1 MWQHWQRIISEE
13 AKKYGYGENELEQ
26 IETTEIFEDYKET
39 LKGVRKVKVL
49 KPIQFAK
56 LDVGATYVL
65 MYDTS
70 YMGEPMYKLGADGK
84 KTSGRISG
92 KKIAKAIEGGL
103 IQALKEETE
112 ETQFVEDGEIEEAK
126 EKYLTGPGKKD
137 PKRIIGIY
145 TMKGKWI
152 KDMNSEKEAA
162 NFVNKSWG
170 ESVEEEIEV
179 SEQFKAGDKVKV
191 PHKGKMVSGK
201 IVRFDDGGTSKA
213 QQHGGGYVVDVG
225 EPASIL
231 VPKQKVQKEE
241 TEVAE
246 ANLTEGP
253 YTVIPY
259 PMITK
264 GLRDAAS
271 PFSIQ
276 FVDYKGK
283 VLYQYPKQV
292 NSIQALPAHMDGIFK
307 EMRDSG
313 WLLRHGGASLKLWHR
328 VNILDKDGKVVNSI
342 ASFDVPKKRSEEFEL
357 NENTS
362 KKNVDNPSIED
373 GEDEKEYDPIKPLSN
388 KQYEKIA
395 KELALKKAKRAA
407 TNQAINQAGLKVVK
421 SIGKMSL
428 LKMAIK
434 VLGKDGARMLLS
446 KIPIVGL
453 ALGTVFAV
461 NRLAKGEFIKAG
473 LELVSGVASTFPG
486 YGTAAALAVDGAL
499 ITGDI
504 YKLKKMQDDLMLV
517 RSGKMTEDEY
527 KKKYKLDKLKVESF
541 NHPRFEEFDS
551 AVKILTESGI
561 DPSLEVDDEVIDILF
576 EELDREDN
584 WIDIHE
590 SAALLAKT
598 TAKEINAKAREL
610 GVKIIVQSNTSVSF
624 SKNFTRGSK
633 EEFFKAYSDCD
644 KVRRMVRFKSRVNEW
659 GASTGG
665 VGLGAQDAIVKGVV
679 TIHKSGDG
687 AAYLLKELDKSN

>member
-1 MWQHWQRIISEE
+1 MRMWQHWQKIISEE
-13 AKKYGYGENELEQ
+13 AKKYGYGNNELEQ
-26 IETTEIFEDYKET
+26 TETNEIFEDYKET

-56 LDVGATYVL
+56 LDVGTTYVL

-126 EKYLTGPGKKD
+126 D
-137 PKRIIGIY
+137 IGLR
-145 TMKGKWI
+145 TDLHHPKGKAVVT
-152 KDMNSEKEAA
+152 KDGKVVKIYRTERAARKHAMTGNPVKED
-162 NFVNKSWG
+162 
-170 ESVEEEIEV
+170 VEV
-179 SEQFKAGDKVKV
+179 AEQFKAGDKVKV

-201 IVRFDDGGTSKA
+201 IVRFDSGGTSKA

-342 ASFDVPKKRSEEFEL
+342 AAFDVPKKRSEEFEL
-357 NENTS
+357 SENTS
-362 KKNVDNPSIED
+362 KKKVDDPSIED

-407 TNQAINQAGLKVVK
+407 TNQAVKQAGLKVVK

-446 KIPIVGL
+446 KIPVVGL

-504 YKLKKMQDDLMLV
+504 YKMKKMQDDLMLV

-527 KKKYKLDKLKVESF
+527 KKKYKLDKLKAESF

-687 AAYLLKELDKSN
+687 AAYLLKELDKFN

>member
-1 MWQHWQRIISEE
+1 MRMWQHWQKIISEE

-26 IETTEIFEDYKET
+26 TETTEIFEDYKET

-56 LDVGATYVL
+56 LDVGTTYVL

-342 ASFDVPKKRSEEFEL
+342 ASFDVPKKRSEEV
-357 NENTS
+357 NH
-362 KKNVDNPSIED
+362 ED
-373 GEDEKEYDPIKPLSN
+373 DW
-388 KQYEKIA
+388 
-395 KELALKKAKRAA
+395 
-407 TNQAINQAGLKVVK
+407 
-421 SIGKMSL
+421 
-428 LKMAIK
+428 
-434 VLGKDGARMLLS
+434 
-446 KIPIVGL
+446 
-453 ALGTVFAV
+453 V
-461 NRLAKGEFIKAG
+461 N
-473 LELVSGVASTFPG
+473 
-486 YGTAAALAVDGAL
+486 
-499 ITGDI
+499 
-504 YKLKKMQDDLMLV
+504 
-517 RSGKMTEDEY
+517 
-527 KKKYKLDKLKVESF
+527 
-541 NHPRFEEFDS
+541 
-551 AVKILTESGI
+551 
-561 DPSLEVDDEVIDILF
+561 
-576 EELDREDN
+576 
-584 WIDIHE
+584 IHE

-598 TAKEINAKAREL
+598 AAKEITAKAREL

-665 VGLGAQDAIVKGVV
+665 IGLGAQDDIAKGVV

>member
-1 MWQHWQRIISEE
+1 MRMWQHWQKIISEE
-13 AKKYGYGENELEQ
+13 AKKYGYGNNELEQ
-26 IETTEIFEDYKET
+26 TETNEIFEDYKET

-56 LDVGATYVL
+56 LDVGTTYVL

-126 EKYLTGPGKKD
+126 D
-137 PKRIIGIY
+137 IGLR
-145 TMKGKWI
+145 TDLHHPKGKAVVT
-152 KDMNSEKEAA
+152 KDGKVVKIYRTERAARKHAMTGNPVKED
-162 NFVNKSWG
+162 
-170 ESVEEEIEV
+170 VEV
-179 SEQFKAGDKVKV
+179 AEQFKAGDKVKV

-201 IVRFDDGGTSKA
+201 IVRFDSGGTSKA

-342 ASFDVPKKRSEEFEL
+342 AAFDVPKKRSEEFEL
-357 NENTS
+357 SENTS
-362 KKNVDNPSIED
+362 KKKVDDPSIED

-407 TNQAINQAGLKVVK
+407 TNQAVKQAGLKVVK

-446 KIPIVGL
+446 KIPVVGL

-504 YKLKKMQDDLMLV
+504 YKMKKMQDDLMLV

-527 KKKYKLDKLKVESF
+527 KKKYKLDKLKAESF

>member
-1 MWQHWQRIISEE
+1 MRMWQHWQKIISEE
-13 AKKYGYGENELEQ
+13 AKKYGYGNNELEQ
-26 IETTEIFEDYKET
+26 TETNEIFEDYKET

-56 LDVGATYVL
+56 LDVGTTYVL

-126 EKYLTGPGKKD
+126 D
-137 PKRIIGIY
+137 IGLR
-145 TMKGKWI
+145 TDLHHPKGKAVVT
-152 KDMNSEKEAA
+152 KDGKVVKIYRTERAARKHAMTGNPVKED
-162 NFVNKSWG
+162 
-170 ESVEEEIEV
+170 VEV
-179 SEQFKAGDKVKV
+179 AEQFKAGDKVKV

-201 IVRFDDGGTSKA
+201 IVRFDSGGTSKA

-342 ASFDVPKKRSEEFEL
+342 AAFDVPKKRSEEFEL
-357 NENTS
+357 SENTS
-362 KKNVDNPSIED
+362 KKKVDDPSIED

-407 TNQAINQAGLKVVK
+407 TNQAVKQAGLKVVK

-446 KIPIVGL
+446 KIPVVGL

-504 YKLKKMQDDLMLV
+504 HKMKKMQDDLMLV

-527 KKKYKLDKLKVESF
+527 KKKYKLDKLKAESF

-687 AAYLLKELDKSN
+687 AAYLLKELDKFN

>member
-1 MWQHWQRIISEE
+1 MRMWQHWQKIISEE
-13 AKKYGYGENELEQ
+13 AKKYGYGNNELEQ
-26 IETTEIFEDYKET
+26 TETNEIFEDYKET

-56 LDVGATYVL
+56 LDVGTTYVL

-126 EKYLTGPGKKD
+126 D
-137 PKRIIGIY
+137 IGLR
-145 TMKGKWI
+145 TDLHHPKGKAVVT
-152 KDMNSEKEAA
+152 KDGKVVKIYRTERAARKHAMTGNPVKED
-162 NFVNKSWG
+162 V
-170 ESVEEEIEV
+170 EV

-201 IVRFDDGGTSKA
+201 IVRFDSGGTSKA

-342 ASFDVPKKRSEEFEL
+342 AAFDVPKKRSEEFEL
-357 NENTS
+357 SENTS
-362 KKNVDNPSIED
+362 KKKVDDPSIED

-407 TNQAINQAGLKVVK
+407 TNQAVKQAGLKVVK

-446 KIPIVGL
+446 KIPVVGL

-504 YKLKKMQDDLMLV
+504 HKMKKMQDDLMLV

-527 KKKYKLDKLKVESF
+527 KKKYKLDKLKAESF

-687 AAYLLKELDKSN
+687 AAYLLKELDKFN

>member
-1 MWQHWQRIISEE
+1 MRMWQHWQKIISEE
-13 AKKYGYGENELEQ
+13 AKKYGYGNNELEQ
-26 IETTEIFEDYKET
+26 TETNEIFEDYKET

-56 LDVGATYVL
+56 LDVGTTYVL

-126 EKYLTGPGKKD
+126 D
-137 PKRIIGIY
+137 IGLR
-145 TMKGKWI
+145 TDLHHPKGKAVVT
-152 KDMNSEKEAA
+152 KDGKVVKIYRTERAARKHAMTGNPVKED
-162 NFVNKSWG
+162 V
-170 ESVEEEIEV
+170 EV

-201 IVRFDDGGTSKA
+201 IVRFDDGGTSKT

-342 ASFDVPKKRSEEFEL
+342 AAFDVPKKRSEEFEL
-357 NENTS
+357 SENTS
-362 KKNVDNPSIED
+362 KKKVDDPSIED

-407 TNQAINQAGLKVVK
+407 TNQAVKQAGLKVVK

-446 KIPIVGL
+446 KIPVVGL

-504 YKLKKMQDDLMLV
+504 YKMKKMQDDLMLV

-527 KKKYKLDKLKVESF
+527 KKKYKLDKLKAESF

-687 AAYLLKELDKSN
+687 AAYLLKELDKFN

>member
-1 MWQHWQRIISEE
+1 MRMWQHWQKIISEE
-13 AKKYGYGENELEQ
+13 AKKYGYGNNELEQ
-26 IETTEIFEDYKET
+26 TETNEIFEDYKET

-56 LDVGATYVL
+56 LDVGTTYVL

-126 EKYLTGPGKKD
+126 D
-137 PKRIIGIY
+137 IGLR
-145 TMKGKWI
+145 TDLHHPKGKAVVT
-152 KDMNSEKEAA
+152 KDGKVVKIYRTERAARKHAMTGNPVKED
-162 NFVNKSWG
+162 
-170 ESVEEEIEV
+170 VEV
-179 SEQFKAGDKVKV
+179 AEQFKAGDKVKV

-201 IVRFDDGGTSKA
+201 IVRFDSGGTSKA

-342 ASFDVPKKRSEEFEL
+342 AAFDVPKKRSEEFEL
-357 NENTS
+357 SENTS
-362 KKNVDNPSIED
+362 KKKVDDPSIED

-407 TNQAINQAGLKVVK
+407 TNQAVKQAGLKVVK

-446 KIPIVGL
+446 KIPVVGL

-504 YKLKKMQDDLMLV
+504 YKMKKMQDDLMLV

-527 KKKYKLDKLKVESF
+527 KKKYKLDKLKAESF

-665 VGLGAQDAIVKGVV
+665 IGLGAQDDIAKGVV

>member
-1 MWQHWQRIISEE
+1 MWQHWQKIISEE
-13 AKKYGYGENELEQ
+13 AKKYGYGNNELEQ
-26 IETTEIFEDYKET
+26 TETNEIFEDYKET

-56 LDVGATYVL
+56 LDVGTTYVL

-126 EKYLTGPGKKD
+126 D
-137 PKRIIGIY
+137 IGLR
-145 TMKGKWI
+145 TDLHHPKGKAVVT
-152 KDMNSEKEAA
+152 KDGKVVKIYRTERAARKHAMTGNPVKED
-162 NFVNKSWG
+162 V
-170 ESVEEEIEV
+170 EV

-201 IVRFDDGGTSKA
+201 IVRFDDGGTSKT

-342 ASFDVPKKRSEEFEL
+342 AAFDVPKKRSEEFEL
-357 NENTS
+357 SENTS
-362 KKNVDNPSIED
+362 KKKVDDPSIED

-407 TNQAINQAGLKVVK
+407 TNQAVKQAGLKVVK

-446 KIPIVGL
+446 KIPVVGL

-504 YKLKKMQDDLMLV
+504 YKMKKMQDDLMLV

-527 KKKYKLDKLKVESF
+527 KKKYKLDKLKAESF

-687 AAYLLKELDKSN
+687 AAYLLKELDKFN

>member
-1 MWQHWQRIISEE
+1 MWQHWQKIISEE
-13 AKKYGYGENELEQ
+13 AKKYGYGNNELEQ
-26 IETTEIFEDYKET
+26 TETNEIFEDYKET

-56 LDVGATYVL
+56 LDVGTTYVL

-170 ESVEEEIEV
+170 ESVEEEIEEGVRMMAGAEKMIKDDPAGGSSMV
-179 SEQFKAGDKVKV
+179 SSLRNIKKQFETKPTGSVLVLTKEKDPESMSIKIYAPSDFASLTKGFSKKPEAKIGSKGSWSGGEVTVIAIKEETEIAEQFKAGDKVKV

-201 IVRFDDGGTSKA
+201 IVRFDSGGTSKA

-342 ASFDVPKKRSEEFEL
+342 AAFDVPKKRSEEFEL
-357 NENTS
+357 SEN
-362 KKNVDNPSIED
+362 DW
-373 GEDEKEYDPIKPLSN
+373 
-388 KQYEKIA
+388 
-395 KELALKKAKRAA
+395 
-407 TNQAINQAGLKVVK
+407 
-421 SIGKMSL
+421 
-428 LKMAIK
+428 
-434 VLGKDGARMLLS
+434 
-446 KIPIVGL
+446 
-453 ALGTVFAV
+453 V
-461 NRLAKGEFIKAG
+461 N
-473 LELVSGVASTFPG
+473 
-486 YGTAAALAVDGAL
+486 
-499 ITGDI
+499 
-504 YKLKKMQDDLMLV
+504 
-517 RSGKMTEDEY
+517 
-527 KKKYKLDKLKVESF
+527 
-541 NHPRFEEFDS
+541 
-551 AVKILTESGI
+551 
-561 DPSLEVDDEVIDILF
+561 
-576 EELDREDN
+576 
-584 WIDIHE
+584 IHE

-598 TAKEINAKAREL
+598 AAKEITAKAREL

-665 VGLGAQDAIVKGVV
+665 IGLGAQDDIAKGVV

>member
-1 MWQHWQRIISEE
+1 MTGNPV
-13 AKKYGYGENELEQ
+13 K
-26 IETTEIFEDYKET
+26 ED
-39 LKGVRKVKVL
+39 
-49 KPIQFAK
+49 
-56 LDVGATYVL
+56 
-65 MYDTS
+65 
-70 YMGEPMYKLGADGK
+70 
-84 KTSGRISG
+84 
-92 KKIAKAIEGGL
+92 
-103 IQALKEETE
+103 
-112 ETQFVEDGEIEEAK
+112 VEVA
-126 EKYLTGPGKKD
+126 
-137 PKRIIGIY
+137 
-145 TMKGKWI
+145 
-152 KDMNSEKEAA
+152 
-162 NFVNKSWG
+162 
-170 ESVEEEIEV
+170 
-179 SEQFKAGDKVKV
+179 EQFKAGDKVKV

-201 IVRFDDGGTSKA
+201 IVRFDSGGTSKA

-342 ASFDVPKKRSEEFEL
+342 AAFDVPKKRSEEFEL
-357 NENTS
+357 SENTS
-362 KKNVDNPSIED
+362 KKKVDDPSIED

-407 TNQAINQAGLKVVK
+407 TNQAVKQAGLKVVK

-446 KIPIVGL
+446 KIPVVGL

-504 YKLKKMQDDLMLV
+504 HKMKKMQDDLMLV

-527 KKKYKLDKLKVESF
+527 KKKYKLDKLKAESF

-687 AAYLLKELDKSN
+687 AAYLLKELDKFN

>member
-1 MWQHWQRIISEE
+1 MRMWQHWQKIISEE
-13 AKKYGYGENELEQ
+13 AKKYGYGNNELEQ
-26 IETTEIFEDYKET
+26 TETNEIFEDYKET

-56 LDVGATYVL
+56 LDVGTTYVL

-126 EKYLTGPGKKD
+126 D
-137 PKRIIGIY
+137 IGLR
-145 TMKGKWI
+145 TDLHHPKGKAVVT
-152 KDMNSEKEAA
+152 KDGKVVKIYRTERAARKHAMTGNPVKED
-162 NFVNKSWG
+162 
-170 ESVEEEIEV
+170 VEV
-179 SEQFKAGDKVKV
+179 AEQFKAGDKVKV

-342 ASFDVPKKRSEEFEL
+342 ASFDVPKKRSEEV
-357 NENTS
+357 NH
-362 KKNVDNPSIED
+362 ED
-373 GEDEKEYDPIKPLSN
+373 DW
-388 KQYEKIA
+388 
-395 KELALKKAKRAA
+395 
-407 TNQAINQAGLKVVK
+407 
-421 SIGKMSL
+421 
-428 LKMAIK
+428 
-434 VLGKDGARMLLS
+434 
-446 KIPIVGL
+446 
-453 ALGTVFAV
+453 V
-461 NRLAKGEFIKAG
+461 N
-473 LELVSGVASTFPG
+473 
-486 YGTAAALAVDGAL
+486 
-499 ITGDI
+499 
-504 YKLKKMQDDLMLV
+504 
-517 RSGKMTEDEY
+517 
-527 KKKYKLDKLKVESF
+527 
-541 NHPRFEEFDS
+541 
-551 AVKILTESGI
+551 
-561 DPSLEVDDEVIDILF
+561 
-576 EELDREDN
+576 
-584 WIDIHE
+584 IHE
-590 SAALLAKT
+590 SHALLAKT
-598 TAKEINAKAREL
+598 AAKEITAKAREL

-665 VGLGAQDAIVKGVV
+665 IGLGAQDDIAKGVV

>member
-1 MWQHWQRIISEE
+1 MWQHWQKIISEE
-13 AKKYGYGENELEQ
+13 AKKYGYGNNELEQ
-26 IETTEIFEDYKET
+26 TETNEIFEDYKET

-56 LDVGATYVL
+56 LDVGTTYVL

-126 EKYLTGPGKKD
+126 D
-137 PKRIIGIY
+137 IGLR
-145 TMKGKWI
+145 TDLHHPKGKAVVT
-152 KDMNSEKEAA
+152 KDGKVVKIYRTERAARKHAMTGNPVKED
-162 NFVNKSWG
+162 
-170 ESVEEEIEV
+170 VEV
-179 SEQFKAGDKVKV
+179 AEQFKAGDKVKV

-201 IVRFDDGGTSKA
+201 IVRFDSGGTSKA

-342 ASFDVPKKRSEEFEL
+342 AAFDVPKKRSEEFEL
-357 NENTS
+357 SENTS
-362 KKNVDNPSIED
+362 KKKVDDPSIED

-407 TNQAINQAGLKVVK
+407 TNQAVKQAGLKVVK

-446 KIPIVGL
+446 KIPVVGL

-504 YKLKKMQDDLMLV
+504 YKMKKMQDDLMLV

-527 KKKYKLDKLKVESF
+527 KKKYKLDKLKAESF

-687 AAYLLKELDKSN
+687 AAYLLKELDKFN

>member
-1 MWQHWQRIISEE
+1 
-13 AKKYGYGENELEQ
+13 
-26 IETTEIFEDYKET
+26 
-39 LKGVRKVKVL
+39 
-49 KPIQFAK
+49 
-56 LDVGATYVL
+56 
-65 MYDTS
+65 
-70 YMGEPMYKLGADGK
+70 
-84 KTSGRISG
+84 
-92 KKIAKAIEGGL
+92 
-103 IQALKEETE
+103 
-112 ETQFVEDGEIEEAK
+112 
-126 EKYLTGPGKKD
+126 
-137 PKRIIGIY
+137 
-145 TMKGKWI
+145 
-152 KDMNSEKEAA
+152 
-162 NFVNKSWG
+162 
-170 ESVEEEIEV
+170 
-179 SEQFKAGDKVKV
+179 
-191 PHKGKMVSGK
+191 
-201 IVRFDDGGTSKA
+201 
-213 QQHGGGYVVDVG
+213 
-225 EPASIL
+225 
-231 VPKQKVQKEE
+231 
-241 TEVAE
+241 
-246 ANLTEGP
+246 
-253 YTVIPY
+253 
-259 PMITK
+259 
-264 GLRDAAS
+264 
-271 PFSIQ
+271 
-276 FVDYKGK
+276 
-283 VLYQYPKQV
+283 
-292 NSIQALPAHMDGIFK
+292 MDGIFK

-342 ASFDVPKKRSEEFEL
+342 AAFDVPKKRSEEFEL
-357 NENTS
+357 SENTS
-362 KKNVDNPSIED
+362 KKKVDDPSIED

-407 TNQAINQAGLKVVK
+407 TNQAVKQAGLKVVK

-446 KIPIVGL
+446 KIPVVGL

-504 YKLKKMQDDLMLV
+504 YKMKKMQDDLMLV